1 MSQSGRVCGLTNT
14 FCLREPTAA
23 LLLDRFVYNS
33 MLYKWMAF
41 LPIVAFKALMWSSVS
56 VRTLFVSYILCRFTL
71 NDSDGANKKYFLF
84 KSTTVQICQTKSAF
98 DVNFSLLKLHFFFHV
113 RSIVVAA
120 DVVAKL
126 FRGRRSMCVLNGAK
140 SAQHVTNQVKYH
152 PIDTTRLEFKW
163 RTNFQSTISVTSN
176 DVQFFLSLS
185 LVLSV

>member
-98 DVNFSLLKLHFFFHV
+98 DVNFSLLKLHFFSCSFDCCCCRCCGKVVQRQKVDV
-113 RSIVVAA
+113 RIKWSKISTACYKSSKIPSDRHHETGIQMANEFSINNLG
-120 DVVAKL
+120 D
-126 FRGRRSMCVLNGAK
+126 
-140 SAQHVTNQVKYH
+140 
-152 PIDTTRLEFKW
+152 I
-163 RTNFQSTISVTSN
+163 
-176 DVQFFLSLS
+176 
-185 LVLSV
+185 